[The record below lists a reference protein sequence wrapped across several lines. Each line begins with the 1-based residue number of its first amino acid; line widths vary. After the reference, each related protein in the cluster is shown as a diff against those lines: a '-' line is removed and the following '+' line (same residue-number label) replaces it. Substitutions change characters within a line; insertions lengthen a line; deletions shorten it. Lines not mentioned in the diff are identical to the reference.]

1 MFRNFAS
8 SVARAAGGFGA
19 LHQRATATLGGIRTK
34 FTVNIDTRTS
44 PEFAMAMLNRK
55 LQRAGVMKKL
65 RTRSRGFVK
74 PSKVKYDENLKRTY
88 KLSYRKVQNVL
99 TWIEMERGLS
109 AERRKASRAEKK
121 GLPTES

>member
-1 MFRNFAS
+1 
-8 SVARAAGGFGA
+8 
-19 LHQRATATLGGIRTK
+19 
-34 FTVNIDTRTS
+34 
-44 PEFAMAMLNRK
+44 MAMLNRK